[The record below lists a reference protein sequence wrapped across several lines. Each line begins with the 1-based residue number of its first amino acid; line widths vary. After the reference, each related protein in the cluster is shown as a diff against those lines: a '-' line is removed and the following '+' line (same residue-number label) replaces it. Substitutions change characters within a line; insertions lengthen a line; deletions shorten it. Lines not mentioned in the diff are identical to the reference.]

1 MSYGE
6 RVLLPIQWGVAA
18 RTLVGCEESGD
29 RYLVEPFPGG
39 VTVVVVD
46 GLGHGP
52 RAAEVAKAAIA
63 ALVGHGHEPVGLLI
77 QRCHKALLGT
87 RGVVMS
93 VASFNVLN
101 ETMTWAGVGNVA
113 GVLLR
118 ANPVTGRGRE
128 SLLPRG
134 GVVGYQLP
142 SPRPVVIPIRRRD
155 TLIFA
160 TDGIRSNFSS
170 DLNLDD
176 SPQQIA
182 DGILASH
189 SRGTDDALVLAARY
203 VGQQSP

>member
-1 MSYGE
+1 MSQYE
-6 RVLLPIQWGVAA
+6 RTSSPIQWGVAA
-18 RTLVGCEESGD
+18 RTMVGCDESGD
-29 RYLVEPFPGG
+29 GYLVESFPGG

-52 RAAEVAKAAIA
+52 RAAAVAQTAVAV
-63 ALVGHGHEPVGLLI
+63 LTGHAYEPVGLLL
-77 QRCHKALLGT
+77 QRCHKGLLGT

-93 VASFNVLN
+93 LASFNALN
-101 ETMTWAGVGNVA
+101 STMTWAGVGNVT

-118 ANPVTGRGRE
+118 ANPVAGRGRE

-142 SPRPVVIPIRRRD
+142 SPRPVVISVSRGD

-160 TDGIRSNFSS
+160 TDGIRSSFIL
-170 DLNLDD
+170 DLNPDD

-182 DGILASH
+182 EQILASH

-203 VGQQSP
+203 VGQESP